1 MSGRGK
7 TAGSGK
13 ARAKAKTRSSRAGLQ
28 FPVVSFNS
36 LKKRKILNIV
46 YFKRVVFIVF
56 FDVVIMPNVSVLV
69 LQFTWVLFSNTYRL
83 KFLN

>member
-28 FPVVSFNS
+28 FPVVSFIVE
-36 LKKRKILNIV
+36 KKDSYLFIYLF
-46 YFKRVVFIVF
+46 YRVVFIVF
-56 FDVVIMPNVSVLV
+56 FDVVIMPNVLVLV
-69 LQFTWVLFSNTYRL
+69 HQYI
-83 KFLN
+83 

>member
-28 FPVVSFNS
+28 FPVVSFIYSNM
-36 LKKRKILNIV
+36 ILVFDKFISS
-46 YFKRVVFIVF
+46 RVVFIVF
-56 FDVVIMPNVSVLV
+56 FDVVIMPNVLVLV
-69 LQFTWVLFSNTYRL
+69 HQYI
-83 KFLN
+83 

>member
-28 FPVVSFNS
+28 FPVVSLIKSKLILVF
-36 LKKRKILNIV
+36 KKKSFV
-46 YFKRVVFIVF
+46 SRVVFIVF
-56 FDVVIMPNVSVLV
+56 FDVVIMPNVLVLV
-69 LQFTWVLFSNTYRL
+69 HQYI
-83 KFLN
+83 